1 VTTFIV
7 SLVVAEGAVKVDC
20 PAAGVPAVGGLPL
33 VVGVPC
39 VVAEVRHA
47 SSPPLCSMA
56 EAARMPV
63 GTDEERA
70 DLLLSVRRFAIK
82 HGSEDAC

>member
-1 VTTFIV
+1 MRRSGGETRLVSPIV
-7 SLVVAEGAVKVDC
+7 LDGRRD
-20 PAAGVPAVGGLPL
+20 LQRL
-33 VVGVPC
+33 
-39 VVAEVRHA
+39 
-47 SSPPLCSMA
+47 LDLT